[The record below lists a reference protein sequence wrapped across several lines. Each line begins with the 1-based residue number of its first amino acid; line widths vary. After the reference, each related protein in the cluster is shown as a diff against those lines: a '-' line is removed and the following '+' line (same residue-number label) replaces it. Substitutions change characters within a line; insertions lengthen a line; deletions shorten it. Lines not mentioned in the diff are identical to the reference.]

1 MHQDLQGWPTML
13 SQHLVNASRGLD
25 YPATLCRRSSIE
37 KYPGNWP
44 VAGMRH
50 GLMTK
55 VQPSQ
60 QSRDVR
66 LKLDQVLD

>member
-1 MHQDLQGWPTML
+1 MMG
-13 SQHLVNASRGLD
+13 QHWVDASRGLD
-25 YPATLCRRSSIE
+25 YPAALCRRSSNE

-50 GLMTK
+50 GPMTK
-55 VQPSQ
+55 GQPSQ